1 MKAYLWGLIG
11 SLALLPGGSLAQ
23 QAAVATPV
31 AMEQPIAGDHWVYE
45 VRDEITGK
53 VTGKQTET
61 VTDVTPTDVA
71 VRRQTAADKTLNY
84 AYDRSWNAKITG
96 LEKYAPNDGR
106 GFKLPLTV
114 GATWPVQATAT
125 NGENGRILKFTGR
138 SKVVGQESITT
149 KAGSF
154 DAFRVE
160 TTYAMALAANPTQK
174 VDAVLESWYV
184 PAINHWVK
192 RTYVTRAN
200 KLLRSNETFELVEYG
215 RR

>member
-138 SKVVGQESITT
+138 SRSWARKTSPPRLAVLTRSGSRPPTPWPLPPIRPRKWMPCWRAGTFLRSIT
-149 KAGSF
+149 GSS
-154 DAFRVE
+154 A
-160 TTYAMALAANPTQK
+160 PT
-174 VDAVLESWYV
+174 
-184 PAINHWVK
+184 
-192 RTYVTRAN
+192 
-200 KLLRSNETFELVEYG
+200 
-215 RR
+215 